1 MTPGT
6 KSKNYARLLSVL
18 TAAVTMTAALYFTA
32 CVSSRDQAREAAVEQ
47 ETAEGESATTITRKQ
62 VTLSPVPSAVASL
75 RLAAASLPDLP
86 AGLPIT
92 SRNGR
97 AEVKAE
103 RSGDSIIITATCDSL
118 ARQMEIV
125 EEQLWQMTQ
134 QAETYKSQLEQA
146 VKQRS
151 NAVLTALKWLFA
163 GIAAGVAL
171 TIIISKIYGSI
182 RRR

>member
-1 MTPGT
+1 MTPVT
-6 KSKNYARLLSVL
+6 KLKNYARLLSAL
-18 TAAVTMTAALYFTA
+18 IAAVTMTVALCFMA
-32 CVSSRDQAREAAVEQ
+32 CASSRDQAREATVEQ

-62 VTLSPVPSAVASL
+62 VTLSPVPAAVASL

-86 AGLPIT
+86 PGLPIT

-97 AEVKAE
+97 AEVKAQ

-118 ARQMEIV
+118 ARQIEIV
-125 EEQLWQMTQ
+125 EEQLWQMTR
-134 QAETYKSQLEQA
+134 QAETYKSQLEQT
-146 VKQRS
+146 VKRRS

-163 GIAAGVAL
+163 GLAAGVIL
-171 TIIISKIYGSI
+171 TIITPKIYGSI